1 MDLLVVLKLAAGLAM
16 LLGGAELL
24 VRGASRLALRWG
36 MAPLVVGLTVV
47 AFGTSAPEL
56 AIGIGA
62 ALQGEADIALGNVV
76 GSNIANV
83 LLILGICAL
92 VSPLVVRRQLI
103 WLDVP
108 VMVAVSLGVLAMS
121 LDGELLRGE
130 GIALVALGV
139 AYVGGLLWM
148 ARRGNSNGNDVA
160 GDAEV
165 PDAGADVPAWRHLL
179 VLVAGLAVLVLGSQW
194 LVDGAVSIA
203 TAMGVSELVIGLTVV
218 AIGTSLPEIA
228 TSVLAVMRG
237 ERDMAVGNI
246 VGSNV
251 FNLLF
256 VLGATAAIAP
266 DGIAVGAAAVRFDL
280 PVMTAV
286 ALACMPIFFTGHCIQ
301 RWEGGLFLGYY
312 LAYLAYLLLDAADHD
327 ALPAFSAMMM
337 AFVVP
342 LTVVT
347 LGVVTLRAWRARHP
361 RP

>member
-237 ERDMAVGNI
+237 ERDLAVGNI

-256 VLGATAAIAP
+256 VLGATTAIAP

-312 LAYLAYLLLDAADHD
+312 LAYIAYLLLDAADHD